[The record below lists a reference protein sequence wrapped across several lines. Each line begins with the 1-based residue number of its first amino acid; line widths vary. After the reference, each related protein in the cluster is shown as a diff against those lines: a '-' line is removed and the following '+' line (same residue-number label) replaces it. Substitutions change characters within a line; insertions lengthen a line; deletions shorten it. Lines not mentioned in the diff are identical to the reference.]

1 MSAMPA
7 PEDVLTFWI
16 GAAANSPAELKLRNR
31 MWFRG
36 GDALDAEIAAQF
48 RPVLE
53 TLSAGPLAEDWATR
67 SAKGRLAAIIV
78 LDQFSR
84 NIFRKSPRAY
94 AQDRLALHLCKE
106 GLLAREDLGLS
117 EAERVFFYLPLE
129 HAEDEGLQ
137 ARSVDLFACLHKD
150 ARPGFEE
157 FTKSTLD
164 YAREHR
170 DAIHQFGRF
179 PHRNTL
185 VGRAST
191 PEELEW
197 LAEGGGF

>member
-1 MSAMPA
+1 MTPLPA
-7 PEDVLTFWI
+7 PGDVLTFWI
-16 GAAANSPAELKLRNR
+16 GEAANSAAELKLKNK
-31 MWFRG
+31 MWFNG
-36 GDALDAEIAAQF
+36 GAALDAEIAARFQ
-48 RPVLE
+48 PLLE
-53 TLSAGPLAEDWATR
+53 TLSAGPLAEDWTAGG
-67 SAKGRLAAIIV
+67 AKGRLAAIIV

-84 NIFRKSPRAY
+84 NIFRKSPRAF

-137 ARSVDLFACLHKD
+137 ARSVDLFTSLHAT
-150 ARPGFEE
+150 ARPGFDE

-164 YAREHR
+164 YARQHR
-170 DAIHQFGRF
+170 EAIHQFGRF
-179 PHRNTL
+179 PHRNAV
-185 VGRAST
+185 VGRIST
-191 PEELEW
+191 PDELEW

>member
-1 MSAMPA
+1 MSALPA
-7 PEDVLTFWI
+7 PQEVLAFWI
-16 GAAANSPAELKLRNR
+16 GEAAHSPAELKLRNR
-31 MWFRG
+31 MWFG
-36 GDALDAEIAAQF
+36 AGEALDRDIAMRF
-48 RPVLE
+48 RQLLE
-53 TLSAGPLAEDWATR
+53 TLSAGPLAKDWAAR
-67 SAKGRLAAIIV
+67 SPRGRLAALIV

-84 NIFRKSPRAY
+84 HIYRKSPRAF
-94 AQDRLALHLCKE
+94 AQDALALDLCKE

-137 ARSVDLFACLHKD
+137 ARSVDLFTSLHAE

-157 FTKSTLD
+157 FTKSSLD
-164 YAREHR
+164 YARQHR
-170 DAIHQFGRF
+170 DAIGQFGHF
-179 PHRNTL
+179 PHRNAA

-191 PEELEW
+191 QAELEW

>member
-1 MSAMPA
+1 MSALPA

-16 GAAANSPAELKLRNR
+16 GAAANSPAELNLRNT

-36 GDALDAEIAAQF
+36 GNALDSDITAQF
-48 RPVLE
+48 QQVLE
-53 TLSAGPLAEDWATR
+53 TLSAGPLAEDWAAR
-67 SAKGRLAAIIV
+67 SPKGRLAAIIV

-84 NIFRKSPRAY
+84 HIFRKSPRAY

-106 GLLAREDLGLS
+106 GLLARKDLGLS

-137 ARSVDLFACLHKD
+137 ARSVDLFTSLHAE

-157 FTKSTLD
+157 FTRSTLD
-164 YAREHR
+164 YARQHR
-170 DAIHQFGRF
+170 DAILQFGRF
-179 PHRNTL
+179 PHRNRLLART
-185 VGRAST
+185 ST
-191 PEELEW
+191 PGELEW